1 MKYFKEYCI
10 IYLIEFTVTERS
22 DVMSEVVSYKCP
34 CCNAP
39 LVYDAKKGTM
49 SCEYCGTNFSAE
61 DTADYIDAMQTEGA
75 EDVYEWEEYS
85 SESGSGDWTEDEK
98 TGMRTYIC
106 PSCGGGVIGDENTV
120 ATSCPYCG
128 NPTVISEN
136 TEDVFKPDMIIP
148 FKVTKDEA
156 KAALKKHCKGKHLL
170 PKFFADDNRIEEIK
184 GIYVPFWFFDCDTD
198 SDISYRATRSR
209 FWSDSNYNYT
219 ETSHFLVRRA
229 GTLSFEG
236 IPVDGSSKIDNIVMQ
251 SIEPFNKADMVPFE
265 KTYLA
270 GFLADKYDVDPDILK
285 PGINQRVK
293 NSVDMAFRS
302 TVRGYSSVVTT
313 SSNVNIKQGKVR
325 YGLMPVWILN
335 TNYNGKTYSFAM
347 NGDTGKFVGDLPISW
362 KRFWGYLVGITAAI
376 TVVGTAAMT
385 ILSIM

>member
-1 MKYFKEYCI
+1 
-10 IYLIEFTVTERS
+10 
-22 DVMSEVVSYKCP
+22 
-34 CCNAP
+34 
-39 LVYDAKKGTM
+39 
-49 SCEYCGTNFSAE
+49 
-61 DTADYIDAMQTEGA
+61 
-75 EDVYEWEEYS
+75 
-85 SESGSGDWTEDEK
+85 
-98 TGMRTYIC
+98 
-106 PSCGGGVIGDENTV
+106 
-120 ATSCPYCG
+120 
-128 NPTVISEN
+128 
-136 TEDVFKPDMIIP
+136 
-148 FKVTKDEA
+148 
-156 KAALKKHCKGKHLL
+156 
-170 PKFFADDNRIEEIK
+170 
-184 GIYVPFWFFDCDTD
+184 
-198 SDISYRATRSR
+198 
-209 FWSDSNYNYT
+209 
-219 ETSHFLVRRA
+219 
-229 GTLSFEG
+229 
-236 IPVDGSSKIDNIVMQ
+236 MQ

>member
-1 MKYFKEYCI
+1 M
-10 IYLIEFTVTERS
+10 
-22 DVMSEVVSYKCP
+22 
-34 CCNAP
+34 
-39 LVYDAKKGTM
+39 
-49 SCEYCGTNFSAE
+49 
-61 DTADYIDAMQTEGA
+61 
-75 EDVYEWEEYS
+75 
-85 SESGSGDWTEDEK
+85 
-98 TGMRTYIC
+98 
-106 PSCGGGVIGDENTV
+106 
-120 ATSCPYCG
+120 
-128 NPTVISEN
+128 
-136 TEDVFKPDMIIP
+136 
-148 FKVTKDEA
+148 
-156 KAALKKHCKGKHLL
+156 